1 MVFKAGEGAGKSGSF
16 FFFTHDDRF
25 IIKTMRQGEVNIFL
39 KFLPSYIDHFSK
51 NPQSLLAKIF
61 GVYSVHREGIGRVQ
75 IMLMENTLQFKNKQ
89 NIKSIYDLKGS
100 TYQRISDQGVLKDLN
115 FMKAL
120 GTTVLQDYSL
130 QLSRQLQRDVAFL
143 EKMGLIDYS
152 LLLGVESNQKPIAI
166 NQSNRVYA
174 DPSFDE

>member
-1 MVFKAGEGAGKSGSF
+1 
-16 FFFTHDDRF
+16 
-25 IIKTMRQGEVNIFL
+25 
-39 KFLPSYIDHFSK
+39 
-51 NPQSLLAKIF
+51 
-61 GVYSVHREGIGRVQ
+61 
-75 IMLMENTLQFKNKQ
+75 MENTLQFKNKQ